1 MNYKSIKFIFLLFL
15 PLLFSVNVYA
25 QEKRPNILFIYT
37 DDQAQ
42 WTIGTSGNDQA
53 YTPNIDRLADEGA
66 NLKNAY
72 VTTPV
77 CSPSRASLMTGRYAS
92 EMGIADFIPQPGH
105 RLYNS
110 ENEIGLSPDSRTFA
124 EELSEAGYTTGLIG
138 KWHLGDWTNDA
149 SNKYHPTN
157 HGYDYFMGLTGGGT
171 SPVNPPLE
179 KDGEIKQFEGLTTDI
194 LTDEAIRFLKENS
207 DKPFLLNVHYR
218 APHSAWLPVSEEDWK
233 PYKDLDPEIPNPN
246 YPDLNIER
254 VKRMMREYL
263 ASVSGIDRNVGR
275 LLHTL
280 DMLKITDDTIV
291 IFTSDHGY
299 NMGHNGI
306 FHKGNGIWVTNSLPQ
321 KQPNIQQRYRPN
333 LYDQSLK
340 VPAIIRWPGVIEPG
354 LSVSETVTNL
364 DWFPTLLEMAN
375 LDTPEQNV
383 ARGRSFVPLLKGEN
397 VKDWPNDF
405 YAEYDM
411 INYAQSYM
419 RSYRTRNWKLVKD
432 FKNPERDE
440 LYNIANDPEENINL
454 IYDSRKVIKN
464 KIDELESKIKQSM
477 NQIEDSLLDTLS
489 VN

>member
-1 MNYKSIKFIFLLFL
+1 MKVTHLLFFL
-15 PLLFSVNVYA
+15 LLFSTEIFA

-37 DDQAQ
+37 DDQAY
-42 WTIGTSGNDQA
+42 WTIGANGNKEA
-53 YTPNIDRLADEGA
+53 KTPNIDRLSDEGA

-77 CSPSRASLMTGRYAS
+77 CSPSRATLMTGRYAS
-92 EMGIADFIPQPGH
+92 ELNIADFIPQPGH
-105 RLYNS
+105 RLYDP
-110 ENEIGLSPDSRTFA
+110 ENEIGLPPDSRTFA

-138 KWHLGDWTNDA
+138 KWHLGDWMNDA

-179 KDGEIKQFEGLTTDI
+179 KDGEVKQFEGLTTDI
-194 LTDEAIRFLKENS
+194 LTDEAIKFIKENS
-207 DKPFLLNVHYR
+207 QETFLLNVNYR
-218 APHSAWLPVSEEDWK
+218 APHSAWLPVAEADWK

-246 YPDLNIER
+246 FPDLDIKR
-254 VKRMMREYL
+254 LKRMMREYL

-280 DMLKITDDTIV
+280 DMLKIADNTIV

-306 FHKGNGIWVTNSLPQ
+306 FHKGNGIWVTNSLPP
-321 KQPNIQQRYRPN
+321 KQPNIEQRYRPN

-340 VPAIIRWPGVIEPG
+340 VPAIIRWPAVIESG

-375 LDTPEQNV
+375 ITMSEQKIV
-383 ARGRSFVPLLKGEN
+383 RGRSFVPLLKGEN
-397 VKDWPNDF
+397 VEDWPNDF

-419 RSYRTRNWKLVKD
+419 RSYRTTNWKLVKD
-432 FKNPERDE
+432 FKNPERNE
-440 LYNIANDPEENINL
+440 LYNIAKDPEENINL
-454 IYDSRKVIKN
+454 IYDSRQNVKKKVE
-464 KIDELESKIKQSM
+464 ELDSKIKETM
-477 NQIEDSLLDTLS
+477 NQIGVSLLDTLS
-489 VN
+489 AN

>member
-1 MNYKSIKFIFLLFL
+1 MRTVGLFIIFF
-15 PLLFSVNVYA
+15 LFSTNAFA
-25 QEKRPNILFIYT
+25 QEKKPNILFIYT
-37 DDQAQ
+37 DDQAY
-42 WTIGTSGNDQA
+42 WTVGANGNDEVS
-53 YTPNIDRLADEGA
+53 TPNIDRLSDEGA

-77 CSPSRASLMTGRYAS
+77 CSPSRASLMTGQYAS
-92 EMGIADFIPQPGH
+92 EFGIADFIPQPGH
-105 RLYNS
+105 RLYDP
-110 ENEIGLSPDSRTFA
+110 ENKIGLPVNSITFA
-124 EELSEAGYTTGLIG
+124 EELSEAGYITGLIG
-138 KWHLGDWTNDA
+138 KWHLGDWTEDD
-149 SNKYHPTN
+149 SNQYHPTN

-179 KDGEIKQFEGLTTDI
+179 KDGEVQQFEGLTTDI
-194 LTDEAIRFLKENS
+194 LTDEAIQFLKENS

-280 DMLKITDDTIV
+280 DMLKITDNTIV

-306 FHKGNGIWVTNSLPQ
+306 FHKGNGIWVTNSLPE

-375 LDTPEQNV
+375 LTISNQKV
-383 ARGRSFVPLLKGEN
+383 VRGKSIVPLLKGETVN
-397 VKDWPNDF
+397 DWPNDF

-419 RSYRTRNWKLVKD
+419 RTYRTTNWKLVKD
-432 FKNPERDE
+432 YKNPDRDE
-440 LYNIANDPEENINL
+440 LYNISKDPEENINL

-464 KIDELESKIKQSM
+464 KIDELESKIKESM
-477 NQIEDSLLDTLS
+477 NQIDDSLLDTLS